1 MATEKIKPEHR
12 DALNR
17 IIDVGDFVA
26 VAHHNQL
33 KLATVTKLNNKMI
46 RIKEVKAPA
55 SKWHTGEHNVYSSQ
69 CVRVE
74 GPDVTLY
81 LLSAM

>member
-1 MATEKIKPEHR
+1 MKEKTKPDHR

-17 IIDVGDFVA
+17 EVDVGDFVA
-26 VAHHNQL
+26 VAYHNRL
-33 KLATVTKLNNKMI
+33 MLATVTKLNNKMI
-46 RIKEVKAPA
+46 RVKEVKSPA
-55 SKWHTGEHNVYSSQ
+55 HKWQTGEHNVYSSQ